1 MTAKTEPPNTVDRRA
16 IWAYAYIHMYMDVYV
31 CVYYIHDD
39 NNKSNNND
47 SDSIIHYQNVPFNEC
62 LLLN

>member
-16 IWAYAYIHMYMDVYV
+16 IWAYAYIYMHVNV

-39 NNKSNNND
+39 NNKSNNNND